1 MGHAQNLICP
11 TVKTQKNAQG
21 KSTLI
26 ATLGV
31 EPQVVTIT
39 LDKLLSAGEKIG
51 ECIVVY
57 TGTPG
62 VLQALSLVEE
72 EFLNFYYRETKLTPV
87 LVETSSGAVKDFCTE
102 EDLRAL
108 LRTLYREV
116 RRARQSGGKVH
127 LCVSGGRKV
136 MGIMGM
142 VVAQLLF
149 GPEDRV
155 WHLVTEGW
163 QPGNER
169 QLHLPPEKEVWL
181 VPVPVLRWSESGTL
195 IHLAA
200 ELDDPAEVVAWYE
213 KLSAD
218 RRQKRQREFVER
230 WLTRAEREVVRLVCR
245 GLDNA
250 SIAKALG
257 KSEQTVA
264 NQLSG
269 VYEKLR
275 EWLGFLETGP
285 DRRSRLIAEFAPYFV
300 LTEEG
305 KRR

>member
-1 MGHAQNLICP
+1 MSPAVAVEKGARCP
-11 TVKTQKNAQG
+11 A
-21 KSTLI
+21 TLI

-39 LDKLLSAGEKIG
+39 LDKLLAGGEKIG
-51 ECIVVY
+51 ETVVIY
-57 TGTPG
+57 TATPA
-62 VLQALSLVEE
+62 VQRALASIEG
-72 EFLNFYYRETKLTPV
+72 EFSGNCYPGIKLRPV
-87 LVETSSGAVKDFCTE
+87 LVESRAGPVGDFCNGD
-102 EDLRAL
+102 DLSAL

-116 RRARQSGGKVH
+116 RHARQSGGTVH
-127 LCVSGGRKV
+127 FCVSGGRKV

-163 QPGNER
+163 QPGDER

-181 VPVPVLRWSESGTL
+181 VSVPVLRWSESGTL
-195 IHLAA
+195 MQLVA

-213 KLSAD
+213 KLSSD
-218 RRQKRQREFVER
+218 RRQKRQREFIEH
-230 WLTRAEREVVRLVCR
+230 WLTRAERQVVRLVCQ

-264 NQLSG
+264 NQLRG
-269 VYEKLR
+269 VYEKFR
-275 EWLGFLETGP
+275 EWLGFLETGL
-285 DRRSRLIAEFAPYFV
+285 DRSRLIAEFAPYFV